1 MKEKENET
9 GTTGW
14 EVLRLSLGQ
23 ILFLVEETRK
33 VFPIES
39 CGFLFGEFTEE
50 EIVVKKIVPVPN
62 IVPTIFEPDLKDSNF
77 EIDGGTVGAALEES
91 EPKLR
96 GFFHSHPAPAV
107 PSSKDIK
114 YMKPWGEDYV
124 WVILSTL
131 KYGGIGAYRIRNGQ
145 PERVTIYFYKEKEPY
160 PY

>member
-9 GTTGW
+9 GTTSQK
-14 EVLRLSLGQ
+14 VLRISLRQ
-23 ILFLVEETRK
+23 ILFLVDETKK
-33 VFPIES
+33 VFPVEA
-39 CGFLFGEFTEE
+39 CALLFGRVAEK
-50 EIVVKKIVPVPN
+50 EIVLEKVVPTPN
-62 IVPTIFEPDLKDSNF
+62 ILNSADEFKF
-77 EIDGGTVGAALEES
+77 DGEEVGAALEES

>member
-1 MKEKENET
+1 LKEKIESGCT
-9 GTTGW
+9 ARK
-14 EVLRLSLGQ
+14 VLRINLSLWQ
-23 ILFLVEETRK
+23 ILTDETKK
-33 VFPIES
+33 VFPVEA
-39 CGFLFGEFTEE
+39 CALLFGRVAEK
-50 EIVVKKIVPVPN
+50 EIVLEKVVPTPN
-62 IVPTIFEPDLKDSNF
+62 ILNSADEFKF
-77 EIDGGTVGAALEES
+77 DGEEVGAALEES

-145 PERVTIYFYKEKEPY
+145 PERVTIYFYKKEKEPY
-160 PY
+160 

>member
-9 GTTGW
+9 GTTSQK
-14 EVLRLSLGQ
+14 VLRISLRQ
-23 ILFLVEETRK
+23 ILFLVDEIEK
-33 VFPIES
+33 VFPVEA
-39 CGFLFGEFTEE
+39 CALLFGRVAEK
-50 EIVVKKIVPVPN
+50 EIVLEKVVPTPN
-62 IVPTIFEPDLKDSNF
+62 ILNSADEFKF
-77 EIDGGTVGAALEES
+77 DGEEVGAALEES